1 MEWIY
6 CVGEDFI
13 LYCFATDTGNL
24 ERTLNVH
31 EKDFIGIAQHPLQVL
46 NVLDLFSA
54 VHLPASLFD
63 LPPPLEPAGHLQQA
77 WAAEDLETL

>member
-1 MEWIY
+1 M
-6 CVGEDFI
+6 GEDFI
-13 LYCFATDTGNL
+13 LYCFSTDASNL

-31 EKDFIGIAQHPLQVL
+31 EKDVIGITQHPHQVL
-46 NVLDLFSA
+46 NDLYLLSA

-63 LPPPLEPAGHLQQA
+63 LPPPLEPAGHLQQG